1 MLKWNQ
7 LKNIIMIK
15 LIYLIIKLNILKV
28 KYLNNQNNQ
37 MNYKKL
43 DNNFYNLIYQIQIM
57 LNKFKII

>member
-28 KYLNNQNNQ
+28 KYLNNQINQ

>member
-1 MLKWNQ
+1 
-7 LKNIIMIK
+7 MIK

-28 KYLNNQNNQ
+28 KYLNNQNNW

-43 DNNFYNLIYQIQIM
+43 DNNFYNLIYKIQIM